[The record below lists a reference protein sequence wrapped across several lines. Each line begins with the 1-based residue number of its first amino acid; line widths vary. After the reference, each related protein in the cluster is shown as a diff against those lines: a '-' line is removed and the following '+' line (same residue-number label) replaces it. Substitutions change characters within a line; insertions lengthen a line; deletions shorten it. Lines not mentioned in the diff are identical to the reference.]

1 MAAFKT
7 RALRDGI
14 IKGKVAVRSKKLFP
28 LTTLLGD
35 DGAPVDDFAKWEIA
49 LSDYFGDKWGS
60 NNVQERSVLMQHL
73 ARNEGHQLVLPM
85 HVVDKALAVIRRKK
99 KLDHYGI
106 SIAALVLLWRAQPSV
121 LHDFLVA
128 FMASTQMVSNMEVHG
143 RVLGK
148 EGPTSG
154 VGKLRVILPL
164 PAVLQIVDAALPFL
178 FEDYMSSL
186 LPIVPECLVAA
197 RPFTQVLDVAHGLQ
211 LVLEKGLD
219 DHGCA
224 AAAQCDIQQF
234 YDSLPLVLIM
244 LWLSDNGV
252 PWALV
257 TAAIRHQACPLI
269 FMNACAAKAPVRNRC
284 IGGLTG
290 SRVAGM
296 LARIPVESTFIE
308 RAHIWRRWGFPL
320 STDTGD
326 RVVLCCASYVDNCFA
341 VSTNPAG
348 AICILEDLESVLK
361 DKWRLIMK
369 PSSRSYVEARGGN
382 RGSLNEEKW
391 PRHDTFNVLGH
402 WLQDNGSVRSC
413 WARTRQQMWGAFWAN
428 VSAAGSMK
436 LPLLL
441 RMKLLL
447 RAVVPILD
455 FKCSRWPP
463 QLQIANELDAVQRK
477 MVAILLRLTPENEE
491 TCEQFRRRRGRAAR
505 ALCLQGGLWSR
516 RWFRRAVAWD
526 DHSRRERN
534 SFTWAAKL
542 VEYRA
547 AAFLASRRAAH
558 FGRTATRS
566 QPGFVCRRWHG
577 GIIVAWMAD

>member
-1 MAAFKT
+1 MYLVVHTAKLACWRRSAVFLVVKARLLVFPQLDYAIGSPHLVKSCDLFWDGVPADHALSGVTVNSHASRVRAHKKTWQCLDEAACEQWIQDRCPAALPDVVSLHAFLFELQSVFDDKLTCAERRRRRLPDCLRETYKRLAECENEAERALLQQQAWTLRKNWVAAFKT

-14 IKGKVAVRSKKLFP
+14 IKGKVPVRSKQLFP
-28 LTTLLGD
+28 LTTLLSD

-60 NNVQERSVLMQHL
+60 NNGQERSVLMQHL

-85 HVVDKALAVIRRKK
+85 HVIDKALAVIRRKK

-121 LHDFLVA
+121 LRDFLFA

-148 EGPTSG
+148 EGSTSG

-164 PAVLQIVDAALPFL
+164 PAVMQIVDAALPFL
-178 FEDYMSSL
+178 FEDYLSSL

-369 PSSRSYVEARGGN
+369 PSSRSHVEARGGN

-391 PRHDTFNVLGH
+391 SRHDTLNVLGYL
-402 WLQDNGSVRSC
+402 LQDKGSVRSC
-413 WARTRQQMWGAFWAN
+413 WVRTR
-428 VSAAGSMK
+428 
-436 LPLLL
+436 
-441 RMKLLL
+441 
-447 RAVVPILD
+447 
-455 FKCSRWPP
+455 
-463 QLQIANELDAVQRK
+463 
-477 MVAILLRLTPENEE
+477 
-491 TCEQFRRRRGRAAR
+491 
-505 ALCLQGGLWSR
+505 
-516 RWFRRAVAWD
+516 
-526 DHSRRERN
+526 
-534 SFTWAAKL
+534 
-542 VEYRA
+542 
-547 AAFLASRRAAH
+547 
-558 FGRTATRS
+558 
-566 QPGFVCRRWHG
+566 
-577 GIIVAWMAD
+577 